1 MNSPINSLLT
11 ISIPL
16 FLNMIMQYDH
26 AAPKIPPHLS
36 SHLDDS
42 SLFYQFA
49 SSPMQKPKV

>member
-16 FLNMIMQYDH
+16 FLNTIMQFLNMIMQYDH

-42 SLFYQFA
+42 SLFY
-49 SSPMQKPKV
+49 